1 MLTPSEENF
10 VLINMVLYSTYSRKF
25 PFFCLLILVSLTF
38 SSCAFNPKKYFS
50 KTVNLGGVITHEP
63 SSFTPVETGTF
74 RVTSDDLV
82 NRRDHQG
89 GKTTLLW
96 GLFTYTDY

>member
-1 MLTPSEENF
+1 MGFFGNKLRLTA
-10 VLINMVLYSTYSRKF
+10 LIIA
-25 PFFCLLILVSLTF
+25 LLGACFMS
-38 SSCAFNPKKYFS
+38 SSCGFNPKKYFT
-50 KTVNLGGVITHEP
+50 KKVNLGGVLTHEP
-63 SSFTPVETGTF
+63 SSYTPVETGTF
-74 RVTSDDLV
+74 RVSSDELV